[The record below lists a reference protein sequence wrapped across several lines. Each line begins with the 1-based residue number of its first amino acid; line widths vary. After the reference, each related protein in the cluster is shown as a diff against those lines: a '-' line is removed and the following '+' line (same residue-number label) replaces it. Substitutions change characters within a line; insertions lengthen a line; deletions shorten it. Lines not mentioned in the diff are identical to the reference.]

1 MIFKRCFGIGQGIGF
16 TKSQCEEM
24 WSNIK
29 LSDHVQIVYENSPH
43 QDSDVDSNG
52 PVNVVAPAPVQTT
65 PAPANVV
72 PAPVQVG

>member
-1 MIFKRCFGIGQGIGF
+1 
-16 TKSQCEEM
+16 M